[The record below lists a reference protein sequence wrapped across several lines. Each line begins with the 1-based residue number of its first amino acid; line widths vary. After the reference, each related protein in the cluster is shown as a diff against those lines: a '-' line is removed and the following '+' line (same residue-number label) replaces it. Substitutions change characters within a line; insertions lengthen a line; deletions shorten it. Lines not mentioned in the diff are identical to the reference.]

1 MGRLP
6 LSALLLIG
14 LAGCASA
21 PPEPAPAPPPLS
33 PKPFL
38 FGSPLLRPTATPITA
53 AVTVPAPAPVAAAKP
68 TPAAPEAA
76 PSPEAAPAPEASA
89 KTEASAE
96 KPTAEK
102 PEAAASAE
110 PEPLEL
116 PTRKIA
122 TVVPPP
128 WNYRP
133 PVVLP
138 PPPPPQMPEPVTVK
152 SSNVIACE
160 ARRTLD
166 GEAQHTRITC
176 RNGSTLRQTVYLH
189 IQASNVAGLP
199 TPEAERNGHLLN
211 PGETRTLVALAV
223 IAQPAQVAFT
233 YSHQPRP

>member
-1 MGRLP
+1 M
-6 LSALLLIG
+6 A
-14 LAGCASA
+14 A
-21 PPEPAPAPPPLS
+21 PKPAAAVAEAPAPP
-33 PKPFL
+33 
-38 FGSPLLRPTATPITA
+38 A
-53 AVTVPAPAPVAAAKP
+53 AAASEASVKVAAPDEKPVAP
-68 TPAAPEAA
+68 
-76 PSPEAAPAPEASA
+76 
-89 KTEASAE
+89 
-96 KPTAEK
+96 EK

-138 PPPPPQMPEPVTVK
+138 PPPPPQMPEPVTIK

-160 ARRTLD
+160 ARRTLE
-166 GEAQHTRITC
+166 GEEQRTSITC
-176 RNGSTLRQTVYLH
+176 RNGSPMRQTVYLR

-199 TPEAERNGHLLN
+199 SPEAERNGHLLN

-223 IAQPAQVAFT
+223 VAQPAQVAFT

>member
-6 LSALLLIG
+6 LSALLLLG

-21 PPEPAPAPPPLS
+21 PPASAPPPPVLPPVS

-38 FGSPLLRPTATPITA
+38 FGGPLLRPAVPEPATPPAETATL
-53 AVTVPAPAPVAAAKP
+53 
-68 TPAAPEAA
+68 
-76 PSPEAAPAPEASA
+76 AAPAPTAAAASA
-89 KTEASAE
+89 PETSAKVAAPTE
-96 KPTAEK
+96 KPPATEK
-102 PEAAASAE
+102 PEAAAQAE

-138 PPPPPQMPEPVTVK
+138 PPPPPQMPEPITVK

-160 ARRTLD
+160 ARRTLE
-166 GEAQHTRITC
+166 GEEQRTSITC
-176 RNGSTLRQTVYLH
+176 RNGSTLRQTVYLR

-223 IAQPAQVAFT
+223 VAQPAQVAFT

>member
-1 MGRLP
+1 MTMGRLSLP
-6 LSALLLIG
+6 ALLFIG
-14 LAGCASA
+14 LTGCASA
-21 PPEPAPAPPPLS
+21 PPEPTPTTPPPTS
-33 PKPFL
+33 PMAFL
-38 FGSPLLRPTATPITA
+38 FGGPLVR
-53 AVTVPAPAPVAAAKP
+53 PAPAQPAP
-68 TPAAPEAA
+68 TPPAAVKPATAMAETAS
-76 PSPEAAPAPEASA
+76 PSKAAPATELAA
-89 KTEASAE
+89 KEDKPAE
-96 KPTAEK
+96 KL
-102 PEAAASAE
+102 AAAAPAE

-138 PPPPPQMPEPVTVK
+138 PPPPPQMPEPVTVR

-160 ARRTLD
+160 ARRFLE
-166 GEAQHTRITC
+166 GEEQRTSISC
-176 RNGSTLRQTVYLH
+176 RNGSNLRQTVYLR

-223 IAQPAQVAFT
+223 IAQPAQVAFS

>member
-1 MGRLP
+1 M
-6 LSALLLIG
+6 A
-14 LAGCASA
+14 A
-21 PPEPAPAPPPLS
+21 PDE
-33 PKPFL
+33 K
-38 FGSPLLRPTATPITA
+38 
-53 AVTVPAPAPVAAAKP
+53 PVAP
-68 TPAAPEAA
+68 
-76 PSPEAAPAPEASA
+76 
-89 KTEASAE
+89 
-96 KPTAEK
+96 EK

-138 PPPPPQMPEPVTVK
+138 PPPPPQMPEPVTIK

-160 ARRTLD
+160 ARRTLE
-166 GEAQHTRITC
+166 GEEQRTSITC
-176 RNGSTLRQTVYLH
+176 RNGSPMRQTVYLR

-199 TPEAERNGHLLN
+199 SPEAERNGHLLN

-223 IAQPAQVAFT
+223 VAQPAQVAFT